1 MSVLEL
7 QGVSKVYG
15 EGSAQVQALAG
26 VDLPV
31 DAGAMAAAT
40 GPSGSRKRTLLTI
53 AGSLEEPTSGRALSG
68 HDRASPGCLPSDAV
82 PDRGESSGP
91 GWSGSPADRAARRIP
106 RPHRNTVRAA
116 RKEETL

>member
-1 MSVLEL
+1 MSALEL

-31 DAGAMAAAT
+31 DAGAIAAVM
-40 GPSGSRKRTLLTI
+40 GPSGSHKRTLLII
-53 AGSLEEPTSGRALSG
+53 AGRLEEPTSGRALSG

-82 PDRGESSGP
+82 PGRGESSGP

-106 RPHRNTVRAA
+106 GPCRNTLRAA
-116 RKEETL
+116 RKEER